1 MGPVRLF
8 AAAILAALAA
18 APTAPG
24 AADEVSRPVAV
35 GVKLVQNANQAEL
48 TFDLSRPVEA
58 RAHTLAAPDRIVVDL
73 PETVFD
79 VAPGAGQA
87 DAVDGPLVKA
97 FRFGLLAPG
106 RSRIVID
113 LVRRACPAGIAV
125 KAIAEGAEPSRLG
138 ISIKPC
144 DDFAF
149 AAAAAPPDL
158 AAPAPSGPTP
168 TAGLPVIVLD
178 PGHGGIDGGAHGVG
192 GVVEK
197 TVVLAF
203 CLELKR
209 QLEAT
214 GRYTVLMTR
223 EGDQYVDLDSRV
235 AFARDANA
243 SLFLSIHADTL
254 TDVGDVNGSTVYTVA
269 DRASDAEAAR
279 IAARENAASRTP
291 GKARTADAAPGVSDI
306 LFDLKRRE
314 TLVYSHL
321 FSRTLVDDLRGA
333 TRLNHNPERSAG
345 FVVLKAPEFPSVL
358 VELGYL
364 SNPQDVA
371 SLQSAEWRVRT
382 AAAMAKAVDA
392 FFANPGATEK
402 GASAG
407 PGVAL
412 DTAGGVAHRR

>member
-1 MGPVRLF
+1 MGPARLF
-8 AAAILAALAA
+8 AATILAALAA
-18 APTAPG
+18 ASP
-24 AADEVSRPVAV
+24 AARAGDEVSRPVAV
-35 GVKLVQNANQAEL
+35 GVKLAQSASQAEL

-58 RAHTLAAPDRIVVDL
+58 RAHTLASPDRIVVDL
-73 PETVFD
+73 PETAFEVD
-79 VAPGAGQA
+79 SGAGRA
-87 DAVDGPLVKA
+87 EAAAGPLVKA

-113 LVRRACPAGIAV
+113 LARRACPADVAL
-125 KAIAEGAEPSRLG
+125 KPIAEGAEASRLT
-138 ISIKPC
+138 IAIKPC
-144 DDFAF
+144 DDAAF

-158 AAPAPSGPTP
+158 AAPTPGPAP
-168 TAGLPVIVLD
+168 AAALPVIVLD
-178 PGHGGIDGGAHGVG
+178 PGHGGIDGGANGVG
-192 GVVEK
+192 GVMEK
-197 TVVLAF
+197 TIVLAF
-203 CLELKR
+203 CLELRR

-214 GRYTVLMTR
+214 RRYKVLMTR
-223 EGDQYVDLDSRV
+223 ESDQYVDLDSRV

-254 TDVGDVNGSTVYTVA
+254 TDVGEVSGSTVYTVA

-291 GKARTADAAPGVSDI
+291 GKARPADADPGVSNI

-314 TLVYSHL
+314 TLLYSHL

-364 SNPQDVA
+364 SNPQDA
-371 SLQSAEWRVRT
+371 AALQSAEWRART
-382 AAAMAKAVDA
+382 AAAVTRAVDA
-392 FFANPGATEK
+392 FFANSGATGE

-412 DTAGGVAHRR
+412 DAAGGAAPSR

>member
-1 MGPVRLF
+1 MGPARLF

-18 APTAPG
+18 ASL
-24 AADEVSRPVAV
+24 AARAGDEVSRPVAV
-35 GVKLVQNANQAEL
+35 GVKLAQSASQAEL

-58 RAHTLAAPDRIVVDL
+58 RAHTLASPDRIVVDL
-73 PETVFD
+73 PETAFEVD
-79 VAPGAGQA
+79 SGAGRA
-87 DAVDGPLVKA
+87 EAAGGPLVKA

-113 LVRRACPAGIAV
+113 LARRACPADVAL
-125 KAIAEGAEPSRLG
+125 KPIAEGAEASRLT
-138 ISIKPC
+138 IAIKPC
-144 DDFAF
+144 DDAAF
-149 AAAAAPPDL
+149 AAAAAPPDF
-158 AAPAPSGPTP
+158 AAPAPGPAP
-168 TAGLPVIVLD
+168 AAALPVIVLD
-178 PGHGGIDGGAHGVG
+178 PGHGGIDGGANGVG
-192 GVVEK
+192 GVMEK
-197 TVVLAF
+197 TIVLAF
-203 CLELKR
+203 CLELRR

-214 GRYTVLMTR
+214 RRYKVLMTR
-223 EGDQYVDLDSRV
+223 ESDQYVDLDSRV

-254 TDVGDVNGSTVYTVA
+254 TDVGEVSGSTVYTVA

-279 IAARENAASRTP
+279 IAARENAASRAP
-291 GKARTADAAPGVSDI
+291 GKAGTADADPGVSNI

-314 TLVYSHL
+314 TLLYSHL

-371 SLQSAEWRVRT
+371 ALQSAEWRART
-382 AAAMAKAVDA
+382 AAAVTRAVDA
-392 FFANPGATEK
+392 FFANSGAIGE

-412 DTAGGVAHRR
+412 DAAGGAAPSR

>member
-1 MGPVRLF
+1 MGPARLF

-18 APTAPG
+18 ASL
-24 AADEVSRPVAV
+24 AARAGDEVSRPVAV

-48 TFDLSRPVEA
+48 MFDLSRPVEA
-58 RAHTLAAPDRIVVDL
+58 RAHTLASPDRIVVDL
-73 PETVFD
+73 PETAFEVD
-79 VAPGAGQA
+79 SGAGRA
-87 DAVDGPLVKA
+87 EAAGGPLVKA

-113 LVRRACPAGIAV
+113 LARRACPADVAL
-125 KAIAEGAEPSRLG
+125 KPIAEGAEASRLT
-138 ISIKPC
+138 IAIKPC
-144 DDFAF
+144 DDAAF

-158 AAPAPSGPTP
+158 AAPAPGPAP
-168 TAGLPVIVLD
+168 AAALPVIVLD
-178 PGHGGIDGGAHGVG
+178 PGHGGIDGGANGVG
-192 GVVEK
+192 GVMEK
-197 TVVLAF
+197 TIVLAF
-203 CLELKR
+203 CLELRR

-214 GRYTVLMTR
+214 RRYKVLMTR
-223 EGDQYVDLDSRV
+223 ESDQYVDLDSRV

-254 TDVGDVNGSTVYTVA
+254 TDVGEVSGSTVYTVA

-291 GKARTADAAPGVSDI
+291 GKARPADADPGVSNI

-314 TLVYSHL
+314 TLLYSHL

-371 SLQSAEWRVRT
+371 ALQSAEWRART
-382 AAAMAKAVDA
+382 AAAVTRAVDA
-392 FFANPGATEK
+392 FFANSGASGE

-412 DTAGGVAHRR
+412 DAAGSAAPSR